1 MELEKKAHWLIWE
14 NKKMKIYDCFQFF
27 NEENVLDLRFN
38 ILDEFVDFF
47 VIAESTTDHQ
57 GRDKK
62 LNFDI
67 EKFKKFKKKI
77 IHVIIEDTL
86 DSIKKAHIGQ
96 NSLVERHQ
104 RNSIIRGLKNCSDND
119 LVIISD
125 VDEIPDLNKLNLFNK
140 KSRYAVFAQ
149 KKFDYKLNLLNVTE
163 GEWLGSKICLKKD
176 LKSPQWLRD
185 LKFKKYPFWRID
197 KIRDLQ
203 IIKDGGWHF
212 SYLQSPKNLLKKIS
226 SFSHGERNKPEFAN
240 EESIV
245 EKIKMQ
251 KNIFDLGFSYK
262 KIDIDHTYPKYIIDN
277 KEKLKEW
284 II

>member
-1 MELEKKAHWLIWE
+1 
-14 NKKMKIYDCFQFF
+14 MKIYDCFQFF

-38 ILDEFVDFF
+38 ILNEFVDFF
-47 VIAESTTDHQ
+47 VIVESTTDHQ

-67 EKFKKFKKKI
+67 VKFKKFKKKI
-77 IHVIIEDTL
+77 IHVIVEDTL
-86 DSIKKAHIGQ
+86 DSIKKTHIGQ

-104 RNSIIRGLKNCSDND
+104 RNSIMRGLKNCSDND

-149 KKFDYKLNLLNVTE
+149 KKFDYKLNLLNITE
-163 GEWLGSKICLKKD
+163 GDWLGSKICLKKN

-185 LKFKKYPFWRID
+185 LKFKKYPFWRVD
-197 KIRDLQ
+197 KIRNLQ
-203 IIKDGGWHF
+203 IIKDAGWHF
-212 SYLQSPKNLLKKIS
+212 SYLQKPKNLLEKIA

-240 EESIV
+240 EKNIM

-251 KNIFDLGFSYK
+251 KNIFDLKFSYK

>member
-1 MELEKKAHWLIWE
+1 
-14 NKKMKIYDCFQFF
+14 MKIYDCFQFF
-27 NEENVLDLRFN
+27 NEENILDLRLN
-38 ILDEFVDFF
+38 ILDEYVDFF

-57 GRDKK
+57 GNIKK

-67 EKFKKFKKKI
+67 NKFKKFQKKI
-77 IHVIIEDTL
+77 IYVVVDDTAE
-86 DSIKKAHIGQ
+86 SIKKPHLGQ

-104 RNSIIRGLKNCSDND
+104 RNSIIRGLKNCSDDD

-125 VDEIPDLNKLNLFNK
+125 VDEIPDLSKLSLFSK
-140 KSRYAVFAQ
+140 KNRYAVFSQ
-149 KKFDYKLNLLNVTE
+149 KKFDYKLNLLNETE
-163 GEWLGSKICLKKD
+163 GEWFGSKICLKKN
-176 LKSPQWLRD
+176 LKSAQWLRD
-185 LKFKKYPFWRID
+185 LKFKKYPFWRMD

-212 SYLQSPKNLLKKIS
+212 SYLQNPKNLLEKIA

-240 EESIV
+240 EKNIE

-251 KNIFDLGFSYK
+251 ENIFDLGFSYK
-262 KIDIDHTYPKYIIDN
+262 KIDIDHTFPKYIIEN

>member
-1 MELEKKAHWLIWE
+1 
-14 NKKMKIYDCFQFF
+14 MKIYDCFQFF
-27 NEENVLDLRFN
+27 NEDTILDLRLN
-38 ILDEFVDFF
+38 ILDELVNFF
-47 VIAESTTDHQ
+47 VIVESTTDHQ
-57 GRDKK
+57 GNKKK
-62 LNFDI
+62 LHFNMNR
-67 EKFKKFKKKI
+67 FKKFEKKI
-77 IHVIIEDTL
+77 IHIVVDDTL
-86 DSIKKAHIGQ
+86 DIIKKPHIGQ

-104 RNSIIRGLKNCSDND
+104 RNSIMRGLKNCADDD
-119 LVIISD
+119 LIIISD
-125 VDEIPDLNKLNLFNK
+125 VDEIPDLRKLNLFNK
-140 KSRYAVFAQ
+140 KNRYAVFAQ
-149 KKFDYKLNLLNVTE
+149 KKFDYKLNLLNETE
-163 GEWLGSKICLKKD
+163 GDWHGSKICLKKN

-197 KIRDLQ
+197 KVRDIQ

-240 EESIV
+240 EKSIE

-251 KNIFDLGFSYK
+251 KNIFDLEFSYR
-262 KIDIDHTYPKYIIDN
+262 KIEIDDSFPKYIIKN

>member
-1 MELEKKAHWLIWE
+1 
-14 NKKMKIYDCFQFF
+14 MKIYDCFQFF

-47 VIAESTTDHQ
+47 VIAESATDHQ
-57 GRDKK
+57 GHDKK

-86 DSIKKAHIGQ
+86 DSIKKTHIGQ

>member
-1 MELEKKAHWLIWE
+1 
-14 NKKMKIYDCFQFF
+14 MKIYDCFQFF
-27 NEENVLDLRFN
+27 NEETVLDLRFN
-38 ILDEFVDFF
+38 ILDKFVNFF

-57 GRDKK
+57 GNEKK

-67 EKFKKFKKKI
+67 NKYKKFKEKI
-77 IHVIIEDTL
+77 IYVVVDDTL
-86 DSIKKAHIGQ
+86 NSIKKSHIGQ
-96 NSLVERHQ
+96 NSQVERHQ
-104 RNSIIRGLKNCSDND
+104 RNSIIKGLKDCKDND

-125 VDEIPDLNKLNLFNK
+125 VDEIPDLSKLNIFEK
-140 KSRYAVFAQ
+140 KKRYAVFAQ
-149 KKFDYKLNLLNVTE
+149 KKFDYKLNLLNETE
-163 GEWLGSKICLKKD
+163 GEWHGSKICLKKD

-185 LKFKKYPFWRID
+185 LKFKKYPFWRFD

-203 IIKDGGWHF
+203 IIKNGGWHF
-212 SYLQSPKNLLKKIS
+212 SYLQKPESLIKKIT
-226 SFSHGERNKPEFAN
+226 SFSHGERNKPEFTN
-240 EESIV
+240 QKKIE

-262 KIDIDHTYPKYIIDN
+262 KIEIDHTFPKYILDN

>member
-1 MELEKKAHWLIWE
+1 
-14 NKKMKIYDCFQFF
+14 MKIIDCFSYFD
-27 NEENVLDLRFN
+27 EDL
-38 ILDEFVDFF
+38 ILDIRLDTLFNYVDKF
-47 VIAESTTDHQ
+47 IICEATLDHA
-57 GRDKK
+57 GNEKK

-67 EKFKKFKKKI
+67 KKFKKFEKKI
-77 IHVIIEDTL
+77 IYVLVEDTL
-86 DSIKKAHIGQ
+86 DSVKKAHIGQ

-104 RNSIIRGLKNCSDND
+104 RNSIMKGLKNSNDND

-140 KSRYAVFAQ
+140 KNRYGVFCQ
-149 KKFDYKLNLLNVTE
+149 KKFDYKLNLLNETE
-163 GEWLGSKICLKKD
+163 GDWFGSKICLKKN

-212 SYLQSPKNLLKKIS
+212 SYLQSPESLLKKIA
-226 SFSHGERNKPEFAN
+226 SFSHGEHNIPEFAN
-240 EESIV
+240 SKNIE

-251 KNIFDLGFSYK
+251 KNIFNLGFSYK
-262 KIDIDHTYPKYIIDN
+262 KIEIDNTFPKYIVAN
-277 KEKLKEW
+277 KEKLKQW

>member
-1 MELEKKAHWLIWE
+1 
-14 NKKMKIYDCFQFF
+14 MKIYDCFQFF
-27 NEENVLDLRFN
+27 NEDTILDLRLN
-38 ILDEFVDFF
+38 ILSELVNFF
-47 VIAESTTDHQ
+47 VIVESTTDHQ
-57 GRDKK
+57 GNGKK

-67 EKFKKFKKKI
+67 NKFKKFQNKI
-77 IHVIIEDTL
+77 IHIVVDDTM
-86 DSIKKAHIGQ
+86 DIIKKPHIGQ

-104 RNSIIRGLKNCSDND
+104 RNSIERGLKNCSDND

-125 VDEIPDLNKLNLFNK
+125 VDEIPDLKKLNLFNK
-140 KSRYAVFAQ
+140 KNRYAVFSQ

-163 GEWLGSKICLKKD
+163 GDWLGSKICLKKN

-203 IIKDGGWHF
+203 IINNGGWHF

-240 EESIV
+240 EKSIE
-245 EKIKMQ
+245 EKIKMK
-251 KNIFDLGFSYK
+251 KNIFDLGFEYK
-262 KIDIDHTYPKYIIDN
+262 KIDIDDTFPKYIIDN